1 MHNIHFRTRML
12 TAMTGAA
19 LLVLVLASCAP
30 IIVQYEPEEG
40 GMLAI
45 PAYSNV
51 EVLVNRSGLTPGN
64 LKLPK
69 TVRSIQSSVEADIRE
84 GFFRPG
90 PGSARVIVNV
100 KRLSYERENTPIHAV
115 VNAMETV
122 GILTFLGGAA
132 GSSGDVS
139 GSGGLMWIISMA
151 IPDHKY
157 IASVEMDVKLMTS
170 DGTLIGNYQ
179 TSQMAESRVVSEFTN
194 GKADPTAAALGG
206 GVVRE
211 VLQSAVNDIQQ
222 RVQRDREFV
231 VEALGGEA
239 EEPETEPALEA
250 QFVESVGERAEIP
263 EGERLNIA
271 VVDLE
276 AYGISETEVQALT
289 NRLRVEL
296 FQTGRFS
303 VVERDQMRAI
313 LEEQDFQQTGCTTN
327 ECLVEVGQLLNVQQI
342 IAGSISKVGDVFS
355 IEVRV
360 IEVLTGEIVNAA
372 IVDVMGTISDV
383 LTEGIGRAATRLAM

>member
-1 MHNIHFRTRML
+1 MIHYRPRIFTVLIGVML
-12 TAMTGAA
+12 LA
-19 LLVLVLASCAP
+19 LAFSSCAP

-45 PAYSNV
+45 PAYSSV

-64 LKLPK
+64 LKLPR
-69 TVRSIQSSVEADIRE
+69 TVRSIRSSIEADIRE
-84 GFFRPG
+84 GYFRPG

-115 VNAMETV
+115 VNALETV
-122 GILTFLGGAA
+122 GVLTFLGGAA
-132 GSSGDVS
+132 GQTGDVS
-139 GSGGLMWIISMA
+139 GGGGLLWIISMA

-157 IASVEMDVKLMTS
+157 IASTEMDLKLMAT

-179 TSQMAESRVVSEFTN
+179 TSQMAESKVVSEFTN
-194 GKADPTAAALGG
+194 GKADPTSSALGG

-211 VLQSAVNDIQQ
+211 VLQSAANDIQQ
-222 RVQRDREFV
+222 RIQRDREFI
-231 VEALGGEA
+231 VESLGGEV
-239 EEPETEPALEA
+239 EEPEAAPAEEA
-250 QFVESVGERAEIP
+250 QFVESVTERTEIP
-263 EGERLNIA
+263 EGARVNIA

-276 AYGISETEVQALT
+276 AYGISDTEVQALT

-296 FQTGRFS
+296 FQTGRFA

-313 LEEQDFQQTGCTTN
+313 MEEQDFQQTGCTTN

-342 IAGSISKVGDVFS
+342 IAGSISKVGEVFS

-360 IEVLTGEIVNAA
+360 IDVLTGEIVNAA
-372 IVDVMGTISDV
+372 IVDVMGAISDV
-383 LTEGIGRAATRLAM
+383 LTEGIGRAAARLAR

>member
-1 MHNIHFRTRML
+1 MHNIHFRPRML
-12 TAMTGAA
+12 TAPVSAA
-19 LLVLVLASCAP
+19 LLALVLASCAP

-45 PAYSNV
+45 PAYSSV

-84 GFFRPG
+84 GYFRAG
-90 PGSARVIVNV
+90 PGSARVIVNI
-100 KRLSYERENTPIHAV
+100 KRLTYERENTPIHAI

-132 GSSGDVS
+132 GSSGDIT
-139 GSGGLMWIISMA
+139 GGGGLMWIISMA

-157 IASVEMDVKLMTS
+157 IASTEMDVKLMTS

-179 TSQMAESRVVSEFTN
+179 TSQMAESKVVSEFTN

-211 VLQSAVNDIQQ
+211 VLQSAVNDIRQ
-222 RVQRDREFV
+222 RVQRDREFI
-231 VEALGGEA
+231 VESLGGEA
-239 EEPETEPALEA
+239 EVPEAEPAQEA

-271 VVDLE
+271 VVELE

-303 VVERDQMRAI
+303 VVERDQMRTI